1 MSWEDHESMFRPE
14 GVHMGLMVSD
24 PELCDACKL
33 CIENCPL
40 GTLEFDED
48 KHVRA
53 IDGAACFSCFN
64 CMVACETGSMSIKE
78 VYHVDRGFYATDPQP
93 LHVAPPLEPLDADGE
108 PDEWTVVE
116 KAIIERRSVRNYRS
130 RPVPDHLIRRVL
142 EAGRFA
148 PSGGNCQPWK
158 FVVVTDKALIKE
170 MDESIVQVCT
180 MMHAAYTDDNLV
192 KNLVPLYEAN
202 PTPGSYDP
210 RIAVG
215 GLGSVA
221 RKVLPVFLKAP
232 VVILIAVDERAIGGP
247 DIAAGICGQNMN
259 MAALSLGLGACWVGF
274 SQIIEMNPPLKAK
287 LALEDPWK
295 IRSAMVLG
303 YPKFAQEGIVPRED
317 RPVTWFRKGGGGPE
331 LEDQASRSVGSR
343 VGVSSTGPAENGSQ
357 TNA

>member
-1 MSWEDHESMFRPE
+1 MPWEDLEPIFRPQT
-14 GVHMGLMVSD
+14 VHMGLMVSD

-48 KHVRA
+48 KNIRA
-53 IDGAACFSCFN
+53 KDGAACFSCFN
-64 CMVACETGSMSIKE
+64 CMVACENGAMSIKE
-78 VYHVDRGFYATDPQP
+78 VYHVDEGFYATDPQP
-93 LHVAPPLEPLDADGE
+93 LHVTAPAEPLDAKGN

-116 KAIIERRSVRNYRS
+116 RAVMERRSVRNYRS

-158 FVVVTDKALIKE
+158 FVVITDKAMIKE
-170 MDESIVQVCT
+170 MNDGIAVACT
-180 MMHAAYTDDNLV
+180 MMHTAYMDDNLV

-202 PTPGSYDP
+202 PSPGTYDP

-221 RKVLPVFLKAP
+221 RQVLPVFLKAP
-232 VVILIAVDERAIGGP
+232 VVILIAIDERAIGGP
-247 DIAAGICGQNMN
+247 EIAAGICGQNMN
-259 MAALSLGLGACWVGF
+259 LVALSLGLGACWVGF

-287 LALEDPWK
+287 LGLEDPWK
-295 IRSAMVLG
+295 IQSALVLG
-303 YPKFAQEGIVPRED
+303 YPKFEQAGVVPREN
-317 RPVTWFRKGGGGPE
+317 RPVTWFREGAEGPE
-331 LEDQASRSVGSR
+331 VE
-343 VGVSSTGPAENGSQ
+343 E
-357 TNA
+357 